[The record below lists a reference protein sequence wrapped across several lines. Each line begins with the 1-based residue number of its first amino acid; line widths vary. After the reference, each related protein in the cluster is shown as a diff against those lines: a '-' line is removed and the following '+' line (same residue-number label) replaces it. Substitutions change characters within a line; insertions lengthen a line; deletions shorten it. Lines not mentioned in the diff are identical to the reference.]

1 VTVKFAVDAVIPFSL
16 CCAVN
21 VITCKM
27 VAIPT
32 IEDEEHHRGS
42 QGAALEVCAENTPA

>member
-16 CCAVN
+16 GCAVN
-21 VITCKM
+21 VITWM